1 MNIRK
6 SRLMAV
12 GVFALWLGLLLV
24 AGMPGSAQAAAQP
37 VQSSTLPGP
46 ASFDCTYV
54 VRPGDTLY
62 RIALRYGVSPF
73 ALAVANRIANPNLVF
88 VGMVLRVPCAGTPP
102 APPPPPSGVCATYI
116 VQRGDWLARIAAHFG
131 VSASSI
137 AALNR
142 LSNPNLLFVGMR
154 LLIPCRGGSPARV
167 IVITQ
172 PTNRQIICS
181 PVAVKG
187 RTNFAPFEAQL
198 RGRVL
203 RYDGAV
209 LGSASIHMDVPSGQA
224 GTFSG
229 SIAFD
234 ASHSGSSGFV
244 EIADL
249 SAKDGSILAIARVP
263 VLFAVNPSPCP

>member
-1 MNIRK
+1 MNTRK
-6 SRLMAV
+6 SRRMAV

-24 AGMPGSAQAAAQP
+24 AGMAGSAHAAAPP
-37 VQSSTLPGP
+37 VQGSTLPHP

-73 ALAVANRIANPNLVF
+73 TLAAANRIANPNLVF

-102 APPPPPSGVCATYI
+102 APPPSGICATYI
-116 VQRGDWLARIAAHFG
+116 VQRGDWLTRIAGRLG

-142 LSNPNLLFVGMR
+142 LTNPNLLYVGMR
-154 LLIPCRGGSPARV
+154 LLIPCRGGAPARV

-229 SIAFD
+229 SIAFN
-234 ASHSGSSGFV
+234 ASQSGSSGFV